1 MNQSVSQVYIVD
13 DDLSVRESVGRLIRS
28 AGFAAVQEVL
38 PHLGKEVPDC
48 LVLDIQLPDIDG
60 LELQQQ
66 LARKD
71 VQVPIIFLT
80 GHGSIFSI
88 EVRQRRGE
96 WREDL
101 LQKPFP

>member
-28 AGFAAVQEVL
+28 AGLNVKTFAAVREVL
-38 PHLGKEVPDC
+38 PHLGREVPDC

-71 VQVPIIFLT
+71 MRVPIIFLT
-80 GHGSIFSI
+80 VMATSRCRS
-88 EVRQRRGE
+88 EQ
-96 WREDL
+96 
-101 LQKPFP
+101 